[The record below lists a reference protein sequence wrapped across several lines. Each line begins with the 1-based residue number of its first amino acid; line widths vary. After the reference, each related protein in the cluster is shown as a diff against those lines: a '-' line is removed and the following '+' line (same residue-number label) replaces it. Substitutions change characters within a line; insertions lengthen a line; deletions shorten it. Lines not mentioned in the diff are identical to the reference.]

1 MGNHAGQHA
10 SVRWVKSSYSSGDA
24 QCVETAVVA
33 GGRLVRDSKLGDA
46 SPVLAVSAGEW
57 SSFTAK
63 LKSGGLDQA

>member
-1 MGNHAGQHA
+1 MENHVGRHA
-10 SVRWVKSSYSSGDA
+10 ALRWAKSSYSSGHA

-33 GGRLVRDSKLGDA
+33 GGRLVRDSKLGDS